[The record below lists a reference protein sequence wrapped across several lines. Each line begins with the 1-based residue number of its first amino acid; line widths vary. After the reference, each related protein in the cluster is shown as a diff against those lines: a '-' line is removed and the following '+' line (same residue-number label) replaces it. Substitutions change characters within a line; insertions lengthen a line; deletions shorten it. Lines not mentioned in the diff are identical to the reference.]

1 MTSWHLYILELCDK
15 TLYTGITVDLERR
28 VRQHNE
34 GTASKCTRAKRPA
47 TLVFSRQFP
56 DRSSASRE
64 EYRIKQM
71 TRNQKL
77 SLISEQHRYSHDLA
91 VP

>member
-1 MTSWHLYILELCDK
+1 MTSWHLYILELNDK

-34 GTASKCTRAKRPA
+34 GTASKCTRSRRPV
-47 TLVFSRQFP
+47 TLVFSREFP

-71 TRNQKL
+71 TRSQKL
-77 SLISEQHRYSHDLA
+77 SLISEQSTC
-91 VP
+91 P

>member
-1 MTSWHLYILELCDK
+1 MTSWHLYILELKDK

-34 GTASKCTRAKRPA
+34 GTASKCTRSRRPV
-47 TLVFSRQFP
+47 TLVFSREFP

-71 TRNQKL
+71 TRSQKL
-77 SLISEQHRYSHDLA
+77 SLISEQSTC
-91 VP
+91 P

>member
-1 MTSWHLYILELCDK
+1 MTSWHLYILELNDK
-15 TLYTGITVDLERR
+15 TLYTGITVDLSRR

-34 GTASKCTRAKRPA
+34 GTASKCTRARRPV
-47 TLVFSRQFP
+47 TLVFSREFP

-71 TRNQKL
+71 TRSQKL
-77 SLISEQHRYSHDLA
+77 SLISEQSTC
-91 VP
+91 P